1 MATKEKD
8 TKIVNEAVKEPKTD
22 EAKMTEAIEVLKTQ
36 INHHN
41 TMLIKAQG
49 ALEVLLQL
57 SESTD
62 DTKTTD

>member
-1 MATKEKD
+1 MKKNKKEAT
-8 TKIVNEAVKEPKTD
+8 IEAPKTD
-22 EAKMTEAIEVLKTQ
+22 EAKMMETIEVLKAQ

-57 SESTD
+57 TESTD
-62 DTKTTD
+62 DTKTVN